1 MFGLVTADD
10 AAVLGLQW
18 LALMAAIGA
27 YIWATDRPRKRPMAT
42 PDRSVHR
49 AGSIADFH
57 ARRNAER
64 WP

>member
-1 MFGLVTADD
+1 MIDRILADD
-10 AAVLGLQW
+10 GAVLLLQW